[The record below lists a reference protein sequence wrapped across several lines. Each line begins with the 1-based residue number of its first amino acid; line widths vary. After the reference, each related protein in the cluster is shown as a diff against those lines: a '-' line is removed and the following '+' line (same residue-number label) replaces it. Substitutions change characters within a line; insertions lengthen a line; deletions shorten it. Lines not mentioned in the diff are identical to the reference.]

1 MHFVVVVAVV
11 AIVGACGTTPHVNNN
26 ETMQRFANSS
36 YRYRGDWDWGRGNL
50 RISRCNFG
58 VGHLRLACV
67 YRLHLSRS
75 ISTPHSCDGGVL

>member
-1 MHFVVVVAVV
+1 MHFVVVVALVAVV
-11 AIVGACGTTPHVNNN
+11 AVVGACGTTPHVNNN

-36 YRYRGDWDWGRGNL
+36 YRYRGGRGNL